1 MVYLVYRPFFVLSFL
16 VISHQSNASFNF
28 SKELQTAYKHLFEL
42 KTVTARQEIEQA
54 LKKDK
59 NNGIAIYLEN
69 YTDVVECIISG
80 DKARYLLLKIK
91 IDERLSQI
99 DQIKSNSPYK
109 DFVTSELKLQIA
121 FTKLYF
127 QDRVSAF
134 WSLRQ
139 AYKIAKKNSEN
150 YPDFLPSKKTVGLL
164 ELLIGS
170 VPDEHKWIINS
181 VGLNGTHQHGLT
193 LLNEVL
199 EGNTVQKKETEI
211 LIYLTQFYLLQNS
224 PIEQLKEVNKLYQSD
239 RENLLTAFIYASMLH
254 KQGRN
259 EETIAVLT
267 RLPDGHEYVN
277 FYYLTA
283 MLGDCY
289 LYKGQYKLA
298 LTNYSYF
305 INHYQ
310 GQHYLKSIHF
320 KTSLAY
326 WLLDDY
332 DHAEKHRL
340 LTIEKG
346 VEYFDSDKKAMK
358 YAKQNIDINKIL
370 LQAQLYHDGGYYNE
384 ALSLLNKNDVSTFHS
399 HVEQLEYFYRKGRIY
414 QKIGFVDKAVRHY
427 VSAINTTK
435 DGDNF
440 YFAPNACLQLGYIFR
455 DLGKRDKAIFYF
467 EKAMKYSGHEYKNSI
482 DSQAKTALNDL
493 SVK

>member
-1 MVYLVYRPFFVLSFL
+1 M
-16 VISHQSNASFNF
+16 SNASF
-28 SKELQTAYKHLFEL
+28 
-42 KTVTARQEIEQA
+42 QEI
-54 LKKDK
+54 K
-59 NNGIAIYLEN
+59 LE
-69 YTDVVECIISG
+69 
-80 DKARYLLLKIK
+80 YLLLKIK

-99 DQIKSNSPYK
+99 DNIKSNSPYK
-109 DFVTSELKLQIA
+109 DFVTSELKLQLA

-139 AYKIAKKNSEN
+139 AYKIAKKNSDN

-181 VGLNGTHQHGLT
+181 VGLNGSHQHGLE

-259 EETIAVLT
+259 DETISVLT
-267 RLPDGHEYVN
+267 RLPDGHEYLN

-298 LTNYSYF
+298 LNELFLFFKSLQRTTLSEIYS
-305 INHYQ
+305 
-310 GQHYLKSIHF
+310 L
-320 KTSLAY
+320 
-326 WLLDDY
+326 
-332 DHAEKHRL
+332 
-340 LTIEKG
+340 
-346 VEYFDSDKKAMK
+346 
-358 YAKQNIDINKIL
+358 
-370 LQAQLYHDGGYYNE
+370 
-384 ALSLLNKNDVSTFHS
+384 
-399 HVEQLEYFYRKGRIY
+399 
-414 QKIGFVDKAVRHY
+414 
-427 VSAINTTK
+427 
-435 DGDNF
+435 
-440 YFAPNACLQLGYIFR
+440 
-455 DLGKRDKAIFYF
+455 
-467 EKAMKYSGHEYKNSI
+467 
-482 DSQAKTALNDL
+482 
-493 SVK
+493 